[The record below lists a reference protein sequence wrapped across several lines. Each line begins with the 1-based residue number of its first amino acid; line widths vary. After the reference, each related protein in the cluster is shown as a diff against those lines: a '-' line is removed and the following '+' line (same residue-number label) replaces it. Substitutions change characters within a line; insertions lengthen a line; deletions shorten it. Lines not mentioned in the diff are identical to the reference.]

1 MISQSKFEGELQEFI
16 KPLLDKHHVT
26 RNHKTKFHFV
36 LACYLSRSITQHI
49 ISTLP
54 TEEEIRSCITT
65 NTVMLECGDT
75 CRVHQLAK
83 AILSTIKK
91 AWGVK
96 C

>member
-49 ISTLP
+49 ISILP
-54 TEEEIRSCITT
+54 KEIEISKGDHSCTT
-65 NTVMLECGDT
+65 CYG
-75 CRVHQLAK
+75 CRKEGHNSC
-83 AILSTIKK
+83 LSIIKK
-91 AWGVK
+91 LLGIK
-96 C
+96 